1 MEFLSRSEVEKTS
14 YSSLLGRVF
23 STWLISS
30 ISSPSEIPN
39 FSIAR
44 KRAILSIMYLGLGIE
59 KSFKPPDQVIFWSL
73 D

>member
-23 STWLISS
+23 STWFISS
-30 ISSPSEIPN
+30 ISSPSEILN

-59 KSFKPPDQVIFWSL
+59 NSFKPPDQVIFWSL